1 MPENELLGIVI
12 PFYRDTQYLS
22 ELITSLD
29 EQSDNNFEV
38 LIIDDSGKGL
48 LNTETFRRKLDNRFT
63 LWTNESNKGPIVSW
77 NSGIEELFAR
87 RRYSLIAI
95 VHEDDLLHRNYVK
108 NSLSY
113 FARFPEVDV
122 FHTKVK
128 LIGSKG
134 RRSLSIQDAIKNIGT
149 GSQCK
154 KPMMAHSD
162 NGLAKILRRNYV
174 FCPSMIFNTKKFD
187 RIKFDDRWKMVADLD
202 FISNSLIEGRSF
214 LQMPDK
220 NYFYRR
226 HENNLTAEL
235 TRTTKRFEEELE
247 LYKELDMLCSES
259 GFLKSAKVAKKAR
272 IIKLHIAYRILLALI
287 RFDFGGTRRLMSV
300 LLLNRN

>member
-1 MPENELLGIVI
+1 VPENDPIGIVI
-12 PFYRDTQYLS
+12 PFYRDVQYLS
-22 ELITSLD
+22 ELITSLV
-29 EQSDNNFEV
+29 EQSDDNFEV

-48 LNTETFRRKLDNRFT
+48 LNTEAFRRKLDNRFT
-63 LWTNESNKGPIVSW
+63 LWTNESNKGPFVSW
-77 NSGIEELFAR
+77 NSGIEELFSR

-134 RRSLSIQDAIKNIGT
+134 RRSFSIQDAIKSIGT
-149 GSQCK
+149 GFQRK
-154 KPMMAHSD
+154 KPMMTHSD

-174 FCPSMIFNTKKFD
+174 FCPTMIFNTTKFD

-220 NYFYRR
+220 NYYYRR

-235 TRTTKRFEEELE
+235 TRTAKRFEEELE

-272 IIKLHIAYRILLALI
+272 IIKLHIAYRMLLALI
-287 RFDFGGTRRLMSV
+287 RFDFGGIRRLMSV
-300 LLLNRN
+300 FFLNRN